1 MKQLEIFVNQFE
13 LQFNKHHGWL
23 PVTRFIKLGYDNIL
37 KDKTYFNN
45 KFNSFKYGLSQPQ
58 FKAIRY
64 WLLAFKIA
72 TEYNG
77 ELYPTKLGEALFKYD
92 PYLENPASAILLHYN
107 LLKPPSLAPSWFILF
122 NHYNQIKF
130 ENKSMVEFI
139 KNKAKTK
146 VAISSLS
153 KDIKCIQLIGR
164 VRNAGFRLTVQD
176 IFTDQT
182 IDKLALKLKK
192 IETESDQSM
201 VKGTA
206 KLSPIQQ
213 LFWERETPDK
223 HHYNQSV
230 LLRFSKGIS
239 EQFAKKIFQKIQ
251 LHHDVL
257 RSVFITGDH
266 EIKQDIR
273 GAEMPVSLEFFDLK
287 DENDPEAFL
296 SAKLD
301 QIQSGI
307 DLRQGPLMKLG
318 LFQRENESLL
328 AIVIHHL
335 VVDGVSWRILLEDI
349 ETLYRQLQDGKQ
361 LSLASKTDSILSWS
375 EQLARYVKSE
385 QFEIGRSYWSEQKK
399 RTIPSIPRDNSD
411 RDNRVKNVKTVSFH
425 LNENDTHKL
434 LTHVNVPFKT
444 EVNDILLAAILM
456 SSDRCF
462 NL

>member
-153 KDIKCIQLIGR
+153 KDIKCIQLMY
-164 VRNAGFRLTVQD
+164 Q
-176 IFTDQT
+176 Q
-182 IDKLALKLKK
+182 
-192 IETESDQSM
+192 ES
-201 VKGTA
+201 
-206 KLSPIQQ
+206 
-213 LFWERETPDK
+213 
-223 HHYNQSV
+223 
-230 LLRFSKGIS
+230 
-239 EQFAKKIFQKIQ
+239 KIFNEYGTK
-251 LHHDVL
+251 L
-257 RSVFITGDH
+257 F
-266 EIKQDIR
+266 R
-273 GAEMPVSLEFFDLK
+273 G
-287 DENDPEAFL
+287 
-296 SAKLD
+296 
-301 QIQSGI
+301 
-307 DLRQGPLMKLG
+307 
-318 LFQRENESLL
+318 
-328 AIVIHHL
+328 
-335 VVDGVSWRILLEDI
+335 
-349 ETLYRQLQDGKQ
+349 
-361 LSLASKTDSILSWS
+361 
-375 EQLARYVKSE
+375 
-385 QFEIGRSYWSEQKK
+385 
-399 RTIPSIPRDNSD
+399 
-411 RDNRVKNVKTVSFH
+411 
-425 LNENDTHKL
+425 
-434 LTHVNVPFKT
+434 
-444 EVNDILLAAILM
+444 
-456 SSDRCF
+456 
-462 NL
+462 